1 MLSLNDN
8 GNETPIRNELSS
20 LFISSLLQIFLHEWL
35 PLSVQATILQSLM
48 RSLMGTNAGNVKR
61 APQGRDCQLTAETSL
76 HLKLPLNACLVY
88 SVKLIRVDKLV
99 LARLATLVMSTE
111 KPSKLVH

>member
-8 GNETPIRNELSS
+8 GNETPI
-20 LFISSLLQIFLHEWL
+20 ISSLLQIFLHEWL

-88 SVKLIRVDKLV
+88 SVKLIRVEIKLV